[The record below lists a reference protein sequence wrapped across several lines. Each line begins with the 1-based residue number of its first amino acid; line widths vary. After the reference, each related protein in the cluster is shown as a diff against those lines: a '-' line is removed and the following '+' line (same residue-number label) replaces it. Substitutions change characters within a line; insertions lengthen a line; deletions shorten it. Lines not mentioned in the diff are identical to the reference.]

1 MWVGLGW
8 ANGPLAHGKWALRG
22 ENAVNKIQQ
31 DMMLRD
37 LLSALD
43 KAADDINSVVVDYEK
58 KLHRSDLKAL
68 KRAADTIESVAEHIS
83 IERYRGTA
91 PGP

>member
-1 MWVGLGW
+1 M
-8 ANGPLAHGKWALRG
+8 
-22 ENAVNKIQQ
+22 NKIQR

-43 KAADDINSVVVDYEK
+43 KAADDIHRVVVAYEK

-68 KRAADTIESVAEHIS
+68 KHAADTIESVAEHIS
-83 IERYRGTA
+83 IERYESLLKDTKAR
-91 PGP
+91 P